1 MSKAVK
7 KVGRAVS
14 GVVKGVT
21 KAAGGAVKGVSN
33 VVKKIA
39 ANPIGRLVLTAG
51 AVYFGGA
58 AIMGAMGGASAGTGF
73 MGTLSG
79 GLKGAAAGIGNA
91 WTGLTSAGSAAMGG
105 NFAQAGS
112 ALKGGMTGAHSA
124 GFNAVAPA
132 GSTGLLGGANAAG
145 NAGIVSSG
153 TGAPVAQ
160 TGAQYNQ
167 AFNMATQAAPAEAGG
182 SLAKAVTRS
191 AMINAGTQLAGN
203 AMSGMAEEGKY
214 KAMLKEE
221 ERDRARHSDNVGAR
235 LFADGEYQGQ
245 FASPQ
250 GHGGGLLQSAH
261 NPYYQRDPNSR
272 TGYRSTFA

>member
-1 MSKAVK
+1 MSKVVK

-21 KAAGGAVKGVSN
+21 KAVGGVVKGVSN

-51 AVYFGGA
+51 TVYFGGA

-124 GFNAVAPA
+124 GFNAVAPIAPGAPIVPPA
-132 GSTGLLGGANAAG
+132 GGPGLLNSPPPPAPPTPPAPP
-145 NAGIVSSG
+145 I
-153 TGAPVAQ
+153 APV
-160 TGAQYNQ
+160 
-167 AFNMATQAAPAEAGG
+167 EAGG

-221 ERDRARHSDNVGAR
+221 ERDRDRHNKNVGTR
-235 LFADGEYQGQ
+235 LFADGQYQ
-245 FASPQ
+245 SPFS
-250 GHGGGLLQSAH
+250 GGLLYSG
-261 NPYYQRDPNSR
+261 N
-272 TGYRSTFA
+272 